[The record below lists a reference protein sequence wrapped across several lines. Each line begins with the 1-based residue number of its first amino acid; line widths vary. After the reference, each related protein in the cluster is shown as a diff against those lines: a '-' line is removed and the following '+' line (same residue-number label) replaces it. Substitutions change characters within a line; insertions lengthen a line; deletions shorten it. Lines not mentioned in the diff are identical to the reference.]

1 LGRELLTDSLQMRH
15 AVLQTFSE
23 HFALADSLQLLAV
36 VLYFPPLVIA
46 LSEDFVLVDVAL
58 A

>member
-1 LGRELLTDSLQMRH
+1 MTDSLQMRH
-15 AVLQTFSE
+15 AVLQAFLE

-36 VLYFPPLVIA
+36 VLYFPTLLIA